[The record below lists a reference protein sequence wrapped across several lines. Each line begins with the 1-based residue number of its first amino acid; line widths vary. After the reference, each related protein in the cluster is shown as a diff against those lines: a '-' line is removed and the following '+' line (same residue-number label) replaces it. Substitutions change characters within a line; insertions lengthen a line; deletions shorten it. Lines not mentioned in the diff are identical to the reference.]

1 MLPTQ
6 QVVPGELPGLEV
18 GQLTWTS
25 RSRQAWGWSRVL
37 APSRPWLTPHQ
48 LGGGWGW
55 PGLCRRG
62 TEGPRSG
69 PVGPPTPATEDMA
82 RGPSHLGGEL
92 RTWLKL
98 RTVGMRRFLVASL
111 PPPPPYRLSEQ
122 PGLRGSRRSAGRTEC
137 LAAGAGREED
147 RERKWTKGDP
157 RKTSRGSV
165 ITRAFV

>member
-1 MLPTQ
+1 MEA
-6 QVVPGELPGLEV
+6 GV
-18 GQLTWTS
+18 GQDCAEGA
-25 RSRQAWGWSRVL
+25 QKG
-37 APSRPWLTPHQ
+37 Q
-48 LGGGWGW
+48 GLGRWA
-55 PGLCRRG
+55 
-62 TEGPRSG
+62 
-69 PVGPPTPATEDMA
+69 PPTPATEDMA
-82 RGPSHLGGEL
+82 RGPSLLGGEL

-111 PPPPPYRLSEQ
+111 PPPPPPYRLSEQ

-137 LAAGAGREED
+137 LAVGAGREED

>member
-82 RGPSHLGGEL
+82 RGPSLLGGEL

-111 PPPPPYRLSEQ
+111 PPPSTSLPPVRAARAEGIQ
-122 PGLRGSRRSAGRTEC
+122 TICWQNRVPGGGGGEGGRQREKMDK
-137 LAAGAGREED
+137 GR
-147 RERKWTKGDP
+147 P
-157 RKTSRGSV
+157 P
-165 ITRAFV
+165 